1 MPKGAVVAL
10 SPDITD
16 TGVVLETLFDVGEL
30 RIKSLTKGNLLLIVG
45 GGVPVNS
52 PLLTFK

>member
-16 TGVVLETLFDVGEL
+16 TGVVLETLFAVGEL
-30 RIKSLTKGNLLLIVG
+30 GIKSLTKGNLLLIVG